1 MGQYQRQKT
10 ALNSHCGPQGSNMS
24 AASCLF
30 TLIVLTISGASY
42 EENQQH
48 HYADQLF
55 ESGDY
60 QAARRAYKRLLF
72 YHPNTQLRDVADY
85 RIAQSY
91 YHQNLPEL
99 AERRFREFSATH
111 PNSPLRFQSQ
121 LMLGQLHFD
130 GEEYALT
137 RTMLFELLNRSKDV
151 EVIAAAH
158 YLRGWCYVHT
168 SDWNKA
174 ITEFRRSDAS
184 EINRPERKK
193 ARQLADTVLN
203 ETPLSLKSPQ
213 MAGWLST
220 IIPGTGQLYV
230 GRVKEGILA
239 AAVTGTFIYLAAD
252 AVRER
257 RYIDC
262 AGISLVGWHFYWG
275 NRTDARRL
283 ASEYNT
289 QHEQEF
295 IETLKRQA
303 DGVSP

>member
-1 MGQYQRQKT
+1 
-10 ALNSHCGPQGSNMS
+10 MS
-24 AASCLF
+24 TASCLF
-30 TLIVLTISGASY
+30 SLIVFTISGASY
-42 EENQQH
+42 AESQQYR
-48 HYADQLF
+48 YAEQLF
-55 ESGDY
+55 GSGDY

-72 YHPNTQLRDVADY
+72 DHPDTQLRDVADY
-85 RIAQSY
+85 RIAESY

-99 AERRFREFSATH
+99 AEGRFREFSVTH
-111 PNSPLRFQSQ
+111 PKSPLRFRSQ

-130 GEEYALT
+130 AEKYALA

-174 ITEFRRSDAS
+174 ITEFRRTDA
-184 EINRPERKK
+184 PEVNHPQRRK

-203 ETPLSLKSPQ
+203 ETPLSLKSPE
-213 MAGWLST
+213 MAGWFST
-220 IIPGTGQLYV
+220 IIPGSGQLYA
-230 GRVKEGILA
+230 GHVKEGIFA

-257 RYIDC
+257 RYVDC

-283 ASEYNT
+283 ASEYNE
-289 QHEQEF
+289 QREQEF
-295 IETLKRQA
+295 IEILKRQA
-303 DGVSP
+303 DEVLP

>member
-1 MGQYQRQKT
+1 
-10 ALNSHCGPQGSNMS
+10 MS
-24 AASCLF
+24 TASCL
-30 TLIVLTISGASY
+30 LSIIVLTIGGVSS
-42 EENQQH
+42 EESQQH
-48 HYADQLF
+48 RYAEQLF

-72 YHPNTQLRDVADY
+72 HHPDTRLRDTADY

-91 YHQNLPEL
+91 YYQNLPEL
-99 AERRFREFSATH
+99 AERRFREFSAIH

-130 GEEYALT
+130 AEKYALA

-174 ITEFRRSDAS
+174 ITEFRRADAA
-184 EINRPERKK
+184 EINRREKEK
-193 ARQLADTVLN
+193 TRQLADTVLN
-203 ETPLSLKSPQ
+203 ETPLSLKSLEI
-213 MAGWLST
+213 AGWLST
-220 IIPGTGQLYV
+220 IIPGSGQLYT
-230 GRVKEGILA
+230 GNVKEGIFA

-257 RYIDC
+257 RYADC

-283 ASEYNT
+283 ATEYNE
-289 QHEQEF
+289 QREQEF
-295 IETLKRQA
+295 IEILKRQA
-303 DGVSP
+303 GGVLP

>member
-1 MGQYQRQKT
+1 
-10 ALNSHCGPQGSNMS
+10 MS
-24 AASCLF
+24 TASCL
-30 TLIVLTISGASY
+30 LSIIVLTIGGISS
-42 EENQQH
+42 EENQQPR
-48 HYADQLF
+48 YAEQLF

-72 YHPNTQLRDVADY
+72 YHPNTPLRDTADY

-99 AERRFREFSATH
+99 AERSFREFSAIH

-130 GEEYALT
+130 AEKYALA

-174 ITEFRRSDAS
+174 ITEFRRADAA
-184 EINRPERKK
+184 EINRPEKEK

-203 ETPLSLKSPQ
+203 ETPLSLKSLE

-220 IIPGTGQLYV
+220 IIPGSGQLYT
-230 GRVKEGILA
+230 GNVKEAIFA

-257 RYIDC
+257 RYVDC

-283 ASEYNT
+283 ATEYN
-289 QHEQEF
+289 EQREQAF
-295 IETLKRQA
+295 IEILKRQA
-303 DGVSP
+303 DGVLP

>member
-1 MGQYQRQKT
+1 
-10 ALNSHCGPQGSNMS
+10 MS
-24 AASCLF
+24 TASCL
-30 TLIVLTISGASY
+30 LSIIVLTIGGISS
-42 EENQQH
+42 EENQQQR
-48 HYADQLF
+48 YAEQLF

-72 YHPNTQLRDVADY
+72 YHPDTSLRDTADY
-85 RIAQSY
+85 RVAQSY

-99 AERRFREFSATH
+99 AERHFREFSALH

-130 GEEYALT
+130 AEKYALA

-151 EVIAAAH
+151 EIIAAAH

-174 ITEFRRSDAS
+174 ITEFRRADAA
-184 EINRPERKK
+184 EINRPEREK

-203 ETPLSLKSPQ
+203 ETPLTLKSLEI
-213 MAGWLST
+213 AGWLST
-220 IIPGTGQLYV
+220 IIPGSGQLYT
-230 GRVKEGILA
+230 GNVKEGIFA

-257 RYIDC
+257 RYVDC

-283 ASEYNT
+283 ATEYNE
-289 QHEQEF
+289 QREQEF
-295 IETLKRQA
+295 IEILKRQA
-303 DGVSP
+303 DGVLP

>member
-1 MGQYQRQKT
+1 
-10 ALNSHCGPQGSNMS
+10 MS
-24 AASCLF
+24 TASCL
-30 TLIVLTISGASY
+30 LSIIVLTIGGISS
-42 EENQQH
+42 EENQQPR
-48 HYADQLF
+48 YAEQLF

-72 YHPNTQLRDVADY
+72 YHPNTPLRDTADY

-99 AERRFREFSATH
+99 AERSFREFSAIH

-130 GEEYALT
+130 AEKYALA

-174 ITEFRRSDAS
+174 ITEFRRADAA
-184 EINRPERKK
+184 EINRPEKEK

-203 ETPLSLKSPQ
+203 ETPLSLKSLE

-220 IIPGTGQLYV
+220 IIPGSGQLYT
-230 GRVKEGILA
+230 GNVKEAIFA

-257 RYIDC
+257 RYVDC

-283 ASEYNT
+283 ATEYNE
-289 QHEQEF
+289 QREQEF
-295 IETLKRQA
+295 VEILKRQA
-303 DGVSP
+303 DGVLP

>member
-1 MGQYQRQKT
+1 MST
-10 ALNSHCGPQGSNMS
+10 AFGLLSI
-24 AASCLF
+24 
-30 TLIVLTISGASY
+30 IVLTIGGVSS

-48 HYADQLF
+48 RYAEQLF

-72 YHPNTQLRDVADY
+72 HHPDTQLRDIADY

-99 AERRFREFSATH
+99 AERRFREFSASH
-111 PNSPLRFQSQ
+111 PNSLLRFQSQ

-130 GEEYALT
+130 AEQYALA

-168 SDWNKA
+168 ADWNKA
-174 ITEFRRSDAS
+174 ITEFRRVDAA
-184 EINRPERKK
+184 ETNHLERKK

-203 ETPLSLKSPQ
+203 ETPLSLKSLET
-213 MAGWLST
+213 AGWLST
-220 IIPGTGQLYV
+220 IIPGSGQLYT
-230 GRVKEGILA
+230 GNVKEGLFA

-257 RYIDC
+257 RYVDC

-283 ASEYNT
+283 TTEYNE
-289 QHEQEF
+289 QREQEF
-295 IETLKRQA
+295 IEILKRQV
-303 DGVSP
+303 DGVLP